1 MDNLSKRDYMLLLDF
16 VQGTIECSTH
26 EEFKCLVKML
36 TKLVP
41 FDYAACVL
49 RTVDPISSK
58 EQFEIVNI
66 NYPEEWLKLYV
77 SENLNRVDPIVIE
90 NFKRF
95 GLQYWADTYQ
105 RYKPPRKFIDIANS
119 FGLTDGYTI
128 GVRNARGTE
137 ASLFSISGRYIERD
151 KRTEEC
157 LMHIIQHVH
166 QVVVRIAGSIPNY
179 KKVLLSPK
187 EKEVIRWVAMGKS
200 SWDIS
205 IIMGISERTVNFHV
219 ASIMQKLEAVTRAH
233 AVAIAYSLRL
243 L

>member
-1 MDNLSKRDYMLLLDF
+1 MDKLSKRDYMLILDF
-16 VQGTIECSTH
+16 VQGTIECATH
-26 EEFKCLVKML
+26 EEFKYLVKML
-36 TKLVP
+36 AKLVP
-41 FDYAACVL
+41 FDYATCVL
-49 RTVDPISSK
+49 RTIDPVSQK
-58 EQFEIVNI
+58 EQFEVVNI
-66 NYPEEWLKLYV
+66 NYPDEWLKLYV
-77 SENLNRVDPIVIE
+77 SENFYKVDPIVIE

-95 GLQYWADTYQ
+95 GLQYWADTYKL
-105 RYKPPRKFIDIANS
+105 YKPPRKFIEASNS

-137 ASLFSISGRYIERD
+137 ASLFSISGSSIERD

-157 LMHIIQHVH
+157 LMHIIQHIHRVM
-166 QVVVRIAGSIPNY
+166 VRIAGSIPNY
-179 KKVLLSPK
+179 KKVLLSPR

-219 ASIMQKLEAVTRAH
+219 TSIMQKLEAVTRAH
-233 AVAIAYSLRL
+233 AVAIAYALRL